1 MTNPLPAD
9 VLEERA
15 AAQRQRLHESV
26 AELRRSVRHRL
37 DVKGNV
43 REHFGTAASAAVAV
57 MLALGYA
64 VAGIFVS
71 D

>member
-15 AAQRQRLHESV
+15 ARERQRLHNSV
-26 AELRRSVRHRL
+26 AGLRSSVRERL
-37 DVKGNV
+37 DVKRNLNQN
-43 REHFGTAASAAVAV
+43 FWPAAAAVATV
-57 MLALGYA
+57 MLAFGYFA
-64 VAGIFVS
+64 AGIFTS

>member
-15 AAQRQRLHESV
+15 AEQRRRLHESV
-26 AELRRSVRHRL
+26 AELRSSVRQRL
-37 DVKGNV
+37 DVKRNV
-43 REHFGTAASAAVAV
+43 SRNFWPAAAMVAAATLLFGYLAA
-57 MLALGYA
+57 G
-64 VAGIFVS
+64 FFTR